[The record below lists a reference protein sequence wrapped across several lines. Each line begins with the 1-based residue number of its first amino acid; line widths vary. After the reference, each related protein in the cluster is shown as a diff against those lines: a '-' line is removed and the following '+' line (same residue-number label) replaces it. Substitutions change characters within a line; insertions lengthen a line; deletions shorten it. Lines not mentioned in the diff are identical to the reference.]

1 MVSQRG
7 QLRLNGQSYVLTSMG
22 RDGTLWDRE
31 KVPPFAPVQS
41 PTTFQSP
48 ETFQNYRVISIA
60 DFLGGLGRRRIPS
73 EDHADPA
80 AYARFWDGDLDTR
93 WTTGSYLPLRAVTTT
108 SLPSDTSFLLHTG
121 NDLEA
126 LRVGV
131 GALNYFVIA
140 YDFQAATSDWNT
152 TGITPISYTFSAP
165 SATIFGDAIVVENT
179 AYTAIWVNNNQSF
192 YRLIVGRD
200 LLPLGS
206 ATEDHVIP
214 GGIDDIRNTSI
225 GSQVRLASV
234 GGDIILAYSTASAI
248 KFSVYDGTSW
258 SDTGTGSI
266 NESSSRGPTGL
277 AGMPGPDGIERMYVG
292 MLDGLYET
300 DMSGDTWV
308 HTLIDPMFV
317 NSYNCFRMLV
327 HQGALYYG
335 VGVDDNAQFTLR
347 RLSNRSGA
355 QVVEDVSVPDDG
367 LPGDTLGSITFMVSQ
382 GDQLFVAV
390 GGLTTG
396 QHARVFVLLSDDTWH
411 VIYRHPTEDEE
422 IKGMA
427 LSDQDDGVPRLHLL
441 IEPDGTDESVYLE
454 HPYTHPES
462 GVSIDREDEGF
473 IVLPEM
479 DAGLPSFD
487 KAWYYTSLVAG
498 GDFGDADSG
507 NVIDV
512 DYESAED
519 TWTEL
524 GSATTDDVRLEW
536 PDGGL
541 ERDRLRLRLRP
552 ERGDTVT
559 DSPVLRNLVIAV
571 NPEITTYRYR
581 FRVNIERT
589 AQVLNGRGSTILT
602 QLRAAAASTS
612 LVPMKYADDIET
624 MVDITEYREMTRLS
638 QPEALQATWGDQVGY
653 VEIIATE
660 RYEQR

>member
-80 AYARFWDGDLDTR
+80 SYARFWDGDLDTR
-93 WTTGSYLPLRAVTTT
+93 WTTGTYLPLRAVTAT
-108 SLPSDTSFLLHTG
+108 SLPNASFLLNTPT
-121 NDLEA
+121 DLEA
-126 LRVGV
+126 LLAVVTSG
-131 GALNYFVIA
+131 LYTVIA
-140 YDFQAATSDWNT
+140 YDFQAASADWN
-152 TGITPISYTFSAP
+152 IPSQFISYTFSTA
-165 SATIFGDAIVVENT
+165 SATIFGDAIVVNNI
-179 AYTAIWVNNNQSF
+179 AYIAIWVQNTLLRR
-192 YRLIVGRD
+192 RLIVGED
-200 LLPLGS
+200 ILPLGA
-206 ATEDHVIP
+206 ATEHYVHP
-214 GGIDDIRNTSI
+214 GGSLSLTGQLNT
-225 GSQVRLASV
+225 QVRLAVV
-234 GGDIILAYSTASAI
+234 GGEVTVAFSDSPFIR
-248 KFSVYDGTSW
+248 FSVFDGSAW
-258 SDTGTGSI
+258 AATGTT
-266 NESSSRGPTGL
+266 NLRESTEHGPTGL
-277 AGMPGPDGIERMYVG
+277 AAMPGADGVERMYVG
-292 MLDGLYET
+292 TADGLYET
-300 DMSGDTWV
+300 DLSGSSWV

-317 NSYNCFRMLV
+317 SSYNCFRMLV

-335 VGVDDNAQFTLR
+335 VGVDNNAQFTLR

-367 LPGDTLGSITFMVSQ
+367 LPGDALGSITYMVSQ

-411 VIYRHPTEDEE
+411 VIYRHPTADEE

-454 HPYTHPES
+454 HPVSHPES

-487 KAWYYTSLVAG
+487 KAWYYTSVIAG

-536 PDGGL
+536 ADGGL